1 MTGASRGIGRAIAA
15 RLVADG
21 WAVENLDREAPAE
34 TQEGVRWRELD
45 LADAEAVAATLETLL
60 AEGPVTGLVNN
71 AAIALDLP
79 LESSSPADFDRAI
92 AIDLRAPMQLAAGV
106 APAMRASGFGRIVN
120 ISSRAHLGKT
130 RRTIYAAA
138 KGGLVSMT
146 RVWALELAGDG
157 ITCNAVAPGPIRTE
171 LFEAVNPP
179 RALAPERWS
188 TRSPS
193 AGSASPATSPT
204 RSPSS
209 STIARASS
217 PDRFSMRAAASR
229 SRAGEING
237 DRFRFA
243 SAKRNLSPLISCPH
257 RLLAGDAAGR
267 HRTRAA

>member
-1 MTGASRGIGRAIAA
+1 MTGASRGIGHAIAA

-21 WAVENLDREAPAE
+21 WSVENLDREAPAE
-34 TQEGVRWRELD
+34 DQAGVRWRELD
-45 LADAEAVAATLETLL
+45 LADAGAIDATLETLL

-79 LESSSPADFDRAI
+79 LESSSAADFDHAV

-146 RVWALELAGDG
+146 RVWALELAGNG
-157 ITCNAVAPGPIRTE
+157 VTCNAVAPGPIRTE

-179 RALAPERWS
+179 D
-188 TRSPS
+188 SP
-193 AGSASPATSPT
+193 
-204 RSPSS
+204 
-209 STIARASS
+209 
-217 PDRFSMRAAASR
+217 
-229 SRAGEING
+229 
-237 DRFRFA
+237 
-243 SAKRNLSPLISCPH
+243 
-257 RLLAGDAAGR
+257 
-267 HRTRAA
+267 RTRAVVDAIPVGRLGEPADVANAVAFFFDERSGFVTGQVLYACGGVTLARGGN